1 MTGRS
6 KNTFVAT
13 CDLAALVR
21 GRAVPADQLTD
32 LMAVGVGWV
41 PADLALTC
49 FDPIAANSFG
59 SVGDLRLLPDQ
70 STLTEFAAIAE
81 RPAMDVVLADQV
93 TMSGEPWSA
102 CPRSL
107 CRRTLQ
113 AFEDLTGLHLVSSF
127 EHEFMLQPADTDQAF
142 SLARLRGAEPLGSLI
157 VDNLRTAGLPVQ
169 NWLPE
174 YGRGQYEVT
183 IAPAP
188 GVAGADRAILLR
200 EVVRDTARALGRRA
214 TFAPIL
220 DPSDVGN
227 GVHVHF
233 SLVDATGRSVMHDP
247 SAPGQLAEPARRFA
261 AGILAHAGALAALSA
276 ASTVSYL
283 RLTPHRWSAG
293 GAFIGERNREALL
306 RICPVIE
313 FAGRTPPE
321 QLHLEYR
328 AADGT
333 GNPWLVLGALVQAG
347 MQGFLH
353 NLPDPHIWPEGTTE
367 EELAG
372 VDPLPTDFVSALQ
385 QLESDSVL
393 STWLAEPLL
402 ATYLSVKRAE
412 IDAVSGLSETEQC
425 RRFADVY

>member
-1 MTGRS
+1 
-6 KNTFVAT
+6 
-13 CDLAALVR
+13 VR

-32 LMAVGVGWV
+32 LMEVGVGWV

-49 FDPIAANSFG
+49 FDPIADNIFG
-59 SVGDLRLLPDQ
+59 SVGDLRLLPDPT
-70 STLTEFAAIAE
+70 TLTEFAATAD

-93 TMSGEPWSA
+93 TMAGEPWAA

-107 CRRTLQ
+107 CRRTLL
-113 AFEDLTGLHLVSSF
+113 AFEQLTGLHLVSAF

-142 SLARLRGAEPLGSLI
+142 SLARLRGAEPLGSII
-157 VDNLRTAGLPVQ
+157 VNNLRTAGLPVQ

-174 YGRGQYEVT
+174 YGSGQYEVT

-188 GVAGADRAILLR
+188 GIAGADRAILLR
-200 EVVRDTARALGRRA
+200 EVVRDTTSALGRRA

-220 DPSDVGN
+220 DPGDVGN
-227 GVHVHF
+227 GVHLHF
-233 SLVDATGRSVMHDP
+233 SLVNEDGRSVMHDP
-247 SAPGQLAEPARRFA
+247 GAPGKLAEPARRFA
-261 AGILAHAGALAALSA
+261 AGVLAHAGALAAISA

-313 FAGRTPPE
+313 FAGRTPQE

-328 AADGT
+328 AADAT
-333 GNPWLVLGALVQAG
+333 ANPWLVLGAVVQAG

-353 NLPDPHIWPEGTTE
+353 DLPDPHIWPEGATE

-372 VDPLPTDFVSALQ
+372 VDPLPTDFSGALE
-385 QLESDSVL
+385 QLALDPVL
-393 STWLAEPLL
+393 STWLGEPLL

-412 IDAVSGLSETEQC
+412 IDSVSALSATDQC